1 MSHTFGIAIIVLIV
15 TIVGYHTIICTQTH
29 NSIDY
34 DRRAKYSFD
43 NPFTPSTR
51 KPSYD
56 DTTEKLKNGRTPKPL
71 MAWSKKDIQTNRNEN
86 IKIPNGQTCKLYKLQ
101 NIKIF
106 NGQPCKFYELVFK
119 SDQLKPDYA
128 AKLLANCLFASAL

>member
-86 IKIPNGQTCKLYKLQ
+86 IKIPNGQTCKLYKL
-101 NIKIF
+101 
-106 NGQPCKFYELVFK
+106 VFK